1 MMLRPLRTSIA
12 LAATAAV
19 GALLLTACG
28 SSGAGSSD
36 AKSAS
41 GKVGVVA
48 SFYPMQYLA
57 ERIGGDQVKVSDL
70 TPAGTEPHD
79 LELTAKQVGAVQK
92 ADVVLYL
99 KGLQPTVDKAVA
111 QSHSKHVV
119 DAAAISP
126 LADHHLDEGTEETDS
141 AGHTHEHPG
150 PSGDPHIWLDP
161 TRYAAVAQGV
171 GAELAKADPA
181 HAATYQRN
189 TEDLVSRLGTLDQS
203 FRSGLQGCA
212 DTSFV
217 TSHAAFGYLADHYGL
232 HQIAING
239 VDPESEPT
247 PARMAQI
254 QQAAKANGVTTIF
267 FETLVS
273 PKLADSVAKDLNL
286 RTAVLDPLEGV
297 KKGSGDDYFSIM
309 QQNLTNLR
317 SALGC
322 AS

>member
-1 MMLRPLRTSIA
+1 MMHRRLPTSIA

-19 GALLLTACG
+19 GALLLIACG
-28 SSGAGSSD
+28 GSGSGT
-36 AKSAS
+36 KSAD
-41 GKVGVVA
+41 GKPAVVA

-57 ERIGGDQVKVSDL
+57 EQIGGDQVKVTDL
-70 TPAGTEPHD
+70 TAAGTEPHD
-79 LELTAKQVGAVQK
+79 LELTAKQVGTVQK

-119 DAAAISP
+119 DAAALSP
-126 LADHHLDEGTEETDS
+126 LVDHHLDEGTEETDS

-150 PSGDPHIWLDP
+150 EAGDPHLWLDP

-189 TEDLVSRLGTLDQS
+189 TADLVSRLTALDQS
-203 FRSGLQGCA
+203 FTNGLKGCT

-254 QQAAKANGVTTIF
+254 QQTAKANGVTTIF

-286 RTAVLDPLEGV
+286 KTAVLDPLEGV
-297 KKGSGDDYFSIM
+297 KSGSNDDYFSIM
-309 QQNLTNLR
+309 QRNLTHLR